1 MKAFIGVFGAAIL
14 ASICVAACMGTVAA
28 VVQKARS
35 IPGSGSAAESAAKQA
50 GEHVAHG
57 SASPTPLPSPAAGQ
71 SPAAAGSP
79 GTPSY

>member
-14 ASICVAACMGTVAA
+14 ASICVTACMAPVAA

-35 IPGSGSAAESAAKQA
+35 IPGSGSVAESAAKQG
-50 GEHVAHG
+50 GEHVAHS
-57 SASPTPLPSPAAGQ
+57 SASPTPSPSPAAGQ
-71 SPAAAGSP
+71 SPAAAASP